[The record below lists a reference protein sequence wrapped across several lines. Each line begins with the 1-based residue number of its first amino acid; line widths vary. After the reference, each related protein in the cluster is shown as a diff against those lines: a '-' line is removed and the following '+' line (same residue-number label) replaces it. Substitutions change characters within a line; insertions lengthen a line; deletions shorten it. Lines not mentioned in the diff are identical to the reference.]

1 MNQDTPNWLVVFD
14 CDGTLVDS
22 QHAIVKAMK
31 SAFRHYALSEPS
43 AEATRRTVGLP
54 LGEAI
59 RCLLPAGAQD
69 KLDDVAARYK
79 EAVSILRQN
88 PEHEEPLYPGVSQVL
103 QSLLSKGYQL
113 GVATGKSRGSLQS
126 TLAHHALQDQFITLK
141 TADDGPGKPNPDI
154 LWDAMAE
161 TGAVPETTLM
171 IGDTTFDIIMA
182 VRAGAQAVGVAWG
195 YHAPE
200 ELTAAGAVHVAGAF
214 TDLPDVISGLWGQ
227 KS

>member
-69 KLDDVAARYK
+69 KLDDVAAQYK
-79 EAVSILRQN
+79 EAVSILRQK
-88 PEHEEPLYPGVSQVL
+88 PEHEEPLYPGVAQVRNRLRHAVL
-103 QSLLSKGYQL
+103 QL
-113 GVATGKSRGSLQS
+113 VFDRGG
-126 TLAHHALQDQFITLK
+126 AHHLEVVLHGVGGGLERGLAARRGHARGLVPDKKKEKITEI
-141 TADDGPGKPNPDI
+141 T
-154 LWDAMAE
+154 
-161 TGAVPETTLM
+161 
-171 IGDTTFDIIMA
+171 
-182 VRAGAQAVGVAWG
+182 RVA
-195 YHAPE
+195 
-200 ELTAAGAVHVAGAF
+200 
-214 TDLPDVISGLWGQ
+214 
-227 KS
+227 